1 MAKKQKHAA
10 PAKKYTPDEVL
21 ERFRAKDDPEL
32 GRYATYAATHRAKL
46 AHLSEKERARQEK
59 ELKKQEAQKKQF
71 EKAVTPEQLYQETA
85 EAAVY
90 DAEDDDG
97 DMPSSDIKG
106 KIFSNYQPL
115 SSAPPPGK
123 EAPKNAAQ
131 VSAPASAP
139 KPSVRDL
146 TRLFNQKFAEQK
158 KEEEKEKQPTGKNQK
173 KETKKVAK
181 KLIRKTSKSAST
193 PPLAADR
200 TPQTA
205 DSRLKSAP
213 PLPPA
218 KKVDAKYV
226 KQQHEELKKQQDKEE
241 KAMEQK
247 AKADESAEA
256 AKKDAEKTST
266 SNDSPSATR
275 HRSPFKTGFWIM
287 CGVFAFL
294 IILVILFF
302 IAVAAI
308 SYLSGVP
315 LVENGTIVLP

>member
-1 MAKKQKHAA
+1 MAKKPKPTA
-10 PAKKYTPDEVL
+10 PAKKYTPDEVI

-32 GRYATYAATHRAKL
+32 GRYATYAASHRAKL
-46 AHLSEKERARQEK
+46 AKVSEKEKARQEK

-115 SSAPPPGK
+115 SSAPAPGK
-123 EAPKNAAQ
+123 EAPKS
-131 VSAPASAP
+131 VSAQISATVSAP

-158 KEEEKEKQPTGKNQK
+158 KEEEKEKQTTGKKQK
-173 KETKKVAK
+173 TETKKVTK
-181 KLIRKTSKSAST
+181 KLIRKAR
-193 PPLAADR
+193 PPIAGR
-200 TPQTA
+200 TPQVP
-205 DSRLKSAP
+205 DQRPKSAP

-241 KAMEQK
+241 KAAEK
-247 AKADESAEA
+247 AEKAD
-256 AKKDAEKTST
+256 AKKEAETASAA
-266 SNDSPSATR
+266 DPQSPTTDR

-294 IILVILFF
+294 IILVLLFF
-302 IAVAAI
+302 VAVAAI

-315 LVENGTIVLP
+315 LVENVNGSVTLVLP

>member
-1 MAKKQKHAA
+1 MAKKQK
-10 PAKKYTPDEVL
+10 PQPSKKYTPDEVL

-32 GRYATYAATHRAKL
+32 GRYATYAAAHRAKL
-46 AHLSEKERARQEK
+46 AKVSEKEKARQEK

-115 SSAPPPGK
+115 SSPPSGK
-123 EAPKNAAQ
+123 EAPKNVAR
-131 VSAPASAP
+131 VSSTASAP

-158 KEEEKEKQPTGKNQK
+158 KEEEKQPTGKKQK
-173 KETKKVAK
+173 KETKKVTK
-181 KLIRKTSKSAST
+181 KIIRKTSKPAST
-193 PPLAADR
+193 PSPTTHRPLPAA
-200 TPQTA
+200 
-205 DSRLKSAP
+205 SAP

-218 KKVDAKYV
+218 KKVDVKYV

-241 KAMEQK
+241 KAEEQK
-247 AKADESAEA
+247 AKADERTEA
-256 AKKDAEKTST
+256 TKKDAEKS
-266 SNDSPSATR
+266 SAADPRHPTPDR

-294 IILVILFF
+294 IILILLFF
-302 IAVAAI
+302 AAVAAI

>member
-1 MAKKQKHAA
+1 MAKKQK
-10 PAKKYTPDEVL
+10 PQPSKKYTPDEVL

-32 GRYATYAATHRAKL
+32 GRYATYAASHRAKL
-46 AHLSEKERARQEK
+46 AHLSEKERVRQEK

-115 SSAPPPGK
+115 ASAPSGK
-123 EAPKNAAQ
+123 EAPKNVAQ
-131 VSAPASAP
+131 VSSPVSAP

-158 KEEEKEKQPTGKNQK
+158 KEEEKQPTGKKQK
-173 KETKKVAK
+173 KETKKVTK
-181 KLIRKTSKSAST
+181 KLIRKTSKSVSTTQPASHRQLPT
-193 PPLAADR
+193 
-200 TPQTA
+200 T
-205 DSRLKSAP
+205 SAP
-213 PLPPA
+213 PLPPS

-241 KAMEQK
+241 KATE
-247 AKADESAEA
+247 KADEA
-256 AKKDAEKTST
+256 AKKEAEKA
-266 SNDSPSATR
+266 SATTHDQPPTTH

-294 IILVILFF
+294 IILLLLFF
-302 IAVAAI
+302 AAVAAI

-315 LVENGTIVLP
+315 PVENVNGSVTLMLP